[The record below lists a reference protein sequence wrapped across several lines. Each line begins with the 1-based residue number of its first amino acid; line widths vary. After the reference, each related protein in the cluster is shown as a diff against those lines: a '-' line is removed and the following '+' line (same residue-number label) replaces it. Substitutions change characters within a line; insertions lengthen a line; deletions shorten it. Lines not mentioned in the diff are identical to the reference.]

1 MTSRRPGNPPQISI
15 GLPVF
20 NGERFIAEAIECV
33 LSQTFGDFE
42 LVISDNASTD
52 TTREIC
58 LAFCRQDPRV
68 RYERNSLNVG
78 AAPNFNR
85 CFVLAQPSQY
95 FKWMAYDDLM
105 SDDFLERCIDALEQ
119 DPKASIAFP
128 EMVHA
133 DSGGN
138 VTERQFRK
146 DLSLLDEEPGRRVQ
160 RLVQYGLEAPDI
172 FWSIY
177 AVMRRSAVEQTELH
191 GDYVASDQ
199 VFLFELALA
208 GKFVQVSKGL
218 FVRRA
223 HPGAWTMRTNRT
235 PKSDA
240 VWFGSRSRIVLP
252 HWTLLRKHVSSVLR
266 APISMADKARCG
278 LAIAYRARREWR
290 ALGGDVK
297 LAIREL
303 IARNPTRPSSVEG
316 VPDARGR
323 PPVRN

>member
-172 FWSIY
+172 FGASMRSCDGPRSNKRSFTAITWLPIKCSSSNSRSPASSCRCPRASLFVAHIQ
-177 AVMRRSAVEQTELH
+177 AHGRCGPTVRRKAMPSGSVRGHVSCFLTGRSCGSTSVLFFERRSQWPT
-191 GDYVASDQ
+191 
-199 VFLFELALA
+199 
-208 GKFVQVSKGL
+208 
-218 FVRRA
+218 RRA
-223 HPGAWTMRTNRT
+223 ADSQSH
-235 PKSDA
+235 
-240 VWFGSRSRIVLP
+240 IV
-252 HWTLLRKHVSSVLR
+252 RVVSGEHSEE
-266 APISMADKARCG
+266 M
-278 LAIAYRARREWR
+278 
-290 ALGGDVK
+290 
-297 LAIREL
+297 
-303 IARNPTRPSSVEG
+303 
-316 VPDARGR
+316 
-323 PPVRN
+323 